1 MKLNL
6 KMIAAAVAM
15 VSAVGSANAALS
27 APDATSGGNGSLA
40 LFAFNTVTRDWYIRD
55 LGFLMN
61 DFLPSSVTSL
71 SGNGGNTGTRTPEAG
86 LLLNPGNTANFA
98 DASFSTWLAGQTQAD
113 IRWAVSAAD
122 ATGTSTTTNVTRAIT
137 SSAVDETATNSLVSS
152 YGSSGAAGGLSSAG
166 FFGTAT
172 LSATGTAAPGGFD
185 TNFGF
190 GGDSLASLN
199 QSVGL
204 FYFARTVGTGST
216 ATPATKVQYGNTTGF
231 ATVTLEA
238 DGDFVYSLAGAP
250 VSAVPIPAAAWLLG
264 SGLIGLGGMVRRR
277 KAAKAAAQA

>member
-1 MKLNL
+1 MKFNL

-15 VSAVGSANAALS
+15 VSAAGAAHADLA
-27 APDATSGGNGSLA
+27 APTTGNGSLA
-40 LFAFNTVTRDWYIRD
+40 LFAFNTVTRDYYIRD

-71 SGNGGNTGTRTPEAG
+71 SGNGGGTGTRTPEAG
-86 LLLNPGNTANFA
+86 LLLNAGNTPNFA
-98 DASFSTWLAGQTQAD
+98 DASFSAWLAGQNTAD
-113 IRWAVSAAD
+113 IRWAVSGGD
-122 ATGTSTTTNVTRAIT
+122 STGTSTATNVPRAIT
-137 SSAVDETATNSLVSS
+137 SSAVDLNPTNQLMTS
-152 YGSSGAAGGLSSAG
+152 YSSSGNAGGLSTLFNG
-166 FFGTAT
+166 NGAT
-172 LSATGTAAPGGFD
+172 LSITGPGAAAAFD
-185 TNFGF
+185 TNFGL
-190 GGDSLASLN
+190 GGATLASLD

-204 FYFARTVGTGST
+204 FYFARTAGTSAN
-216 ATPATKVQYGNTTGF
+216 ATPATKVQYGNTTGY

-277 KAAKAAAQA
+277 KAAAQA